1 MLSTCGDPLPSLRG
15 SPQPASARVE
25 VGEGLREVRSETEGR
40 EDTVEIEDALVDMV
54 MREDGGAKLGG
65 ENCGMKSFVGGK
77 SGLGIFQVPFWDP
90 RIFFGRISFPSDQE
104 RSFGWS
110 SAVA

>member
-1 MLSTCGDPLPSLRG
+1 MRVATTDARVFRDHSSGTRRRNGTRLRG
-15 SPQPASARVE
+15 EHSGVE
-25 VGEGLREVRSETEGR
+25 
-40 EDTVEIEDALVDMV
+40 
-54 MREDGGAKLGG
+54 
-65 ENCGMKSFVGGK
+65 SFVCGE
-77 SGLGIFQVPFWDP
+77 SELGIFQIPFWDP